1 MGKSQGTSCLCSE
14 DDKSRLTWLPKISY
28 LEHTNMQSEERLCSK
43 TFIFF
48 SFFSF
53 PLLFSFLLFLFF
65 SFFFLTFFLSFFL
78 LLFLSLLSAVQHS
91 GYIYGSSCAFSS
103 SYHSQMHLQLLI
115 TFLLLPPPVDHQL
128 NCS

>member
-1 MGKSQGTSCLCSE
+1 MGKSQGTSCMCSE

-65 SFFFLTFFLSFFL
+65 SFFLTFFLSFFL